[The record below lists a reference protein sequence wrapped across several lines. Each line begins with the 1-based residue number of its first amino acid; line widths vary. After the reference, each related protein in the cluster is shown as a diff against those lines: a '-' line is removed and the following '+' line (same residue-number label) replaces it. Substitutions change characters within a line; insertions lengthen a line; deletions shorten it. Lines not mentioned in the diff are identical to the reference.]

1 MKGRGKRDKPFQV
14 RLSEEEKADVANKAQ
29 RCCLDMSALFRLLIK
44 GYEPKEK
51 PDEEFYAHMRE
62 LSGIANNINQLTM
75 KAHTYGGIDAARLEA
90 ELERLNKFQLAIEKK
105 YLEPEKSRLWQ

>member
-1 MKGRGKRDKPFQV
+1 MKGIGKRDKPFQV
-14 RLSEEEKADVANKAQ
+14 RLSEEEKADVASKAQ
-29 RCCLDMSALFRLLIK
+29 RCCLDMSALFRLLIR

-62 LSGIANNINQLTM
+62 LSGIANNINQL
-75 KAHTYGGIDAARLEA
+75 
-90 ELERLNKFQLAIEKK
+90 ERLNKFQLAIEKK

>member
-1 MKGRGKRDKPFQV
+1 MAKNEIFKA
-14 RLSEEEKADVANKAQ
+14 RLTLQEKEDYARKAQ

-90 ELERLNKFQLAIEKK
+90 ELERLNQFQLAIEKK